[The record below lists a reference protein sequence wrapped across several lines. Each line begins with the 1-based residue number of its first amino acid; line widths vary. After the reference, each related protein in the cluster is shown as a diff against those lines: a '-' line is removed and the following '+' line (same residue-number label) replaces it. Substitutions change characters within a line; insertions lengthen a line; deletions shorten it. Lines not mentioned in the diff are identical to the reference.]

1 VKTDVLILK
10 AFRDP
15 QSIATFRLSDWDLL
29 IRQARRANVLASLHA
44 LLEERGLLD
53 AVPVQVREHL
63 EWSWIAA
70 VRHSEAVRW
79 EVRFIQKALMDLGV
93 PPILLKGAAYVLA
106 DLPPARG
113 RVFSDIDIL
122 VPKGSLNAV
131 EASLMMH
138 GWASMH
144 QDEYD
149 QRYYRKWMHE
159 LPPMQHIKRMTSI
172 DVHHAIVPETAPIR
186 PDSGKLRAAAVSI
199 DAKGELFVLSP
210 VDMVLHSAVHLFHD
224 GEFDNALRDLIDI
237 HGLLNH
243 FGRSQ
248 SFWSSLA
255 PRAQELELMR
265 PLFYTL
271 RYAGSLLGTPVPVA
285 VTRACDVAAPS
296 GPLLALMDSLFLR
309 ALLPDHSSC
318 SDRFTG
324 SARQAL
330 YLRANW
336 LRMPPLLLMR
346 HLFHKAFLSP
356 KKE

>member
-1 VKTDVLILK
+1 MKTDALILK
-10 AFRDP
+10 AFREP
-15 QSIATFRLSDWDLL
+15 QSISTFRLPDWDLL
-29 IRQARRANVLASLHA
+29 IRQARRGNVLASLHA
-44 LLEERGLLD
+44 MLAERGLLG
-53 AVPVQVREHL
+53 AVPAQAREHL

-79 EVRFIQKALMDLGV
+79 EVRFIRKALMDVGV
-93 PPILLKGAAYVLA
+93 PLILLKGAAYVMA

-122 VPKGSLNAV
+122 VPKSSLNAV
-131 EASLMMH
+131 EAGLMMH

-144 QDEYD
+144 QDDYD

-186 PDSGKLRAAAVSI
+186 PDSEKLRSAAVSI
-199 DAKGELFVLSP
+199 DASEKLLVLSP

-224 GEFDNALRDLIDI
+224 GEFDHALRDLIDI
-237 HGLLNH
+237 HRLLDH
-243 FGRSQ
+243 FGQSP

-265 PLFYTL
+265 PLFYAL
-271 RYAGSLLGTPVPVA
+271 RYSGRLLGTPVSVEA
-285 VTRACDVAAPS
+285 TRACDIAAPN

-309 ALLPDHSSC
+309 ALLPDHTSC
-318 SDRFTG
+318 SDGFSG